1 MMFSSRNF
9 QLWLSCQF
17 FHVFYV
23 RSQVTGQPVTGSYLV
38 RHSPLVTLLK
48 LMFAVVQW
56 PSHLWLFVTPWTAA
70 RQASLS
76 LTISW
81 SLPKFMSIASVMSSS
96 HLILWCPL
104 LLLPSIFPSI
114 RDFSNELLFASNDQ
128 NTGALASASVIPTSI
143 QGWFLLRLTGL
154 ISLLSR
160 GLLGVFSST
169 TVQRDYHK

>member
-38 RHSPLVTLLK
+38 RHSPLVKLLK

-56 PSHLWLFVTPWTAA
+56 PSHVWLFVTPWTAA
-70 RQASLS
+70 CQASLS

-81 SLPKFMSIASVMSSS
+81 SLPKFMSIASAMSSS

-104 LLLPSIFPSI
+104 LPLPSIFPSI
-114 RDFSNELLFASNDQ
+114 RDFPMSQLFESDDQ
-128 NTGALASASVIPTSI
+128 NTGASALASV
-143 QGWFLLRLTGL
+143 LTNKYSGL
-154 ISLLSR
+154 ISLKIDWFDLFAVQGTFRS
-160 GLLGVFSST
+160 LL
-169 TVQRDYHK
+169 